1 MPAHLHKMEHNIML
15 EVMAMHKHTGPI
27 QKTGGPYTAERR
39 YFGTRTA
46 EEVVIALLKTHR

>member
-1 MPAHLHKMEHNIML
+1 MEHNIML
-15 EVMAMHKHTGPI
+15 EVMAMHKHTGSI